1 MPRLIVRLSGCLR
14 FGVTCPLLF
23 PGAAN
28 LPTGKAGSE
37 GRSGNSGL
45 YGLGW
50 SYRYGY
56 APTFAIY
63 ILKTGVYI
71 IAVGLEV
78 AVVVVGL

>member
-28 LPTGKAGSE
+28 PTTGIAGSE

-45 YGLGW
+45 CGRGW